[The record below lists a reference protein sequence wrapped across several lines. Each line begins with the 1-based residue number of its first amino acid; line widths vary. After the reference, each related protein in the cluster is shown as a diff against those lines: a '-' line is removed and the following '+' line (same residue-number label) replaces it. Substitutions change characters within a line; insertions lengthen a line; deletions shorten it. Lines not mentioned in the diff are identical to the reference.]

1 MPMVSSAPSSAYY
14 SDLSVTAISSER
26 PYEKPYEVVGLT
38 MMSSPMPNWTSTIDN
53 TDQHNSSL
61 SIQSQN
67 TLVDTESSNSGST
80 NFILANRASRANRPL
95 SSIKETSIPSEYV

>member
-26 PYEKPYEVVGLT
+26 NYEKPYEVVGLSV
-38 MMSSPMPNWTSTIDN
+38 MSSPMPWTSTLPSD
-53 TDQHNSSL
+53 TDHSTLSL
-61 SIQSQN
+61 QSQN
-67 TLVDTESSNSGST
+67 TLIDDCNSGST

-95 SSIKETSIPSEYV
+95 SAIKETSIPSEYV